1 MFSFSYVWPYMGLGA
16 ALLFAL
22 LLCTDALRSDLTVS
36 RWRDLVWLAWLGM
49 LAYLIHQFEEHG
61 IDMQGATYAF
71 RGEMCRNMGQPDAQT
86 CPIPFSFVNAV
97 NITCVWVFGPVTA
110 LLGRRWP
117 GFALAFFAIPF
128 VNTLIHLIPVVTQGA
143 YNAGLL
149 TALVF
154 FVPLSLWAFHVA
166 LSRYR
171 LGWRAVI
178 ATIAAGI
185 VFHAIMIGSLPRLP
199 RRRHRRVR
207 ARRDP
212 GDQSGPHPP
221 HRGCIS
227 GVGERCRHPDRHVQK
242 HLREGLGQRVG
253 LERGHAAAAQRLA
266 QQEVEAVDA
275 GQPPAR
281 HLALDAMGEVLRHR
295 LLRHLGI
302 EDRLVLRPARED
314 ADIGVVALVAGAA
327 IGQRHQRHGL
337 GRRVRAGGRQRRC
350 GRRLD
355 RQVRRC
361 EAAALGARAPS

>member
-1 MFSFSYVWPYMGLGA
+1 MFSFTYVWPYMGLGA
-16 ALLFAL
+16 ALLLAL
-22 LLCTDALRSDLTVS
+22 LLTTDALRSDLTVS
-36 RWRDLVWLAWLGM
+36 RWRDLVWLAWAGM

-71 RGEMCRNMGQPDAQT
+71 RGEMCRNMGHPDAQT

-178 ATIAAGI
+178 ATIVAGI
-185 VFHAIMIGSLPRLP
+185 VFHAIMIGSLPVFL
-199 RRRHRRVR
+199 
-207 ARRDP
+207 A
-212 GDQSGPHPP
+212 GG
-221 HRGCIS
+221 I
-227 GVGERCRHPDRHVQK
+227 GVFV
-242 HLREGLGQRVG
+242 
-253 LERGHAAAAQRLA
+253 
-266 QQEVEAVDA
+266 
-275 GQPPAR
+275 
-281 HLALDAMGEVLRHR
+281 LDAIQVINPILI
-295 LLRHLGI
+295 LLI
-302 EDRLVLRPARED
+302 
-314 ADIGVVALVAGAA
+314 VAY
-327 IGQRHQRHGL
+327 L
-337 GRRVRAGGRQRRC
+337 GRRPAMP
-350 GRRLD
+350 
-355 RQVRRC
+355 
-361 EAAALGARAPS
+361 AP